1 MWRIFY
7 RRVRWSDNAQDDCGS
22 SRMNANKNDWPA
34 IVLDQRRYALLKG
47 TALAVP
53 QVQQNQWGFSL

>member
-1 MWRIFY
+1 
-7 RRVRWSDNAQDDCGS
+7 
-22 SRMNANKNDWPA
+22 MNANKNDWPA